1 MIGIRASPA
10 CRPRGFSRVPT
21 IRALFETTFF
31 VGLRKAAVP
40 EE

>member
-1 MIGIRASPA
+1 LQAS
-10 CRPRGFSRVPT
+10 GFFAVPT